1 MRATLLESNPDIAL
15 VLPCVFAALGIPLT
29 VVGTVDAVRRATQ
42 RAAFDDVIIVDC
54 SLDRPE
60 DRAHC
65 GEIVR
70 QAGLEAHVIYAPAAP
85 DHATFRREVERAA
98 RADLKWL
105 PATVGLVDF
114 LTTVRDL
121 RDQALQARALSV
133 SWQRPLTDHQHR
145 VWALVAAGRS
155 HATIARELGSSA
167 GAVKQDIARIKDK
180 LGVATTEQLKVAHR
194 WTTDR

>member
-1 MRATLLESNPDIAL
+1 LGRQNPPPLCPKITRTL
-15 VLPCVFAALGIPLT
+15 
-29 VVGTVDAVRRATQ
+29 AV
-42 RAAFDDVIIVDC
+42 
-54 SLDRPE
+54 P
-60 DRAHC
+60 
-65 GEIVR
+65 
-70 QAGLEAHVIYAPAAP
+70 HVIYAPAAP

-133 SWQRPLTDHQHR
+133 SRQRPLTDHQHR

-155 HATIARELGSSA
+155 HAAIARELGSSA
-167 GAVKQDIARIKDK
+167 GAVK
-180 LGVATTEQLKVAHR
+180 
-194 WTTDR
+194 